1 MSIPAPKPGSAA
13 FVTGASSGI
22 GRALARELAGAGHDL
37 VLVARRRERLEALAA
52 ELREKY
58 GVGVDVLVC
67 DLSDASDRDR
77 MLAEL
82 SALGHQL
89 DVLILC
95 AGFGMTGPYLD
106 HDPERLITMVRTNV
120 EGTMAL
126 VRALTPPMV
135 DRGRGSV
142 LLVSSMAGNQ
152 PMPYFAPYSA
162 TKAAVTSL
170 GESLHYEL
178 KPAGVV
184 VSVLAP
190 ASVATEFAEVA
201 DAPGQADRQP
211 AFMTATAEQCAKA
224 GIRALRGGKRK
235 VVPLPQAAA
244 FAWVSAHLP
253 RRIWFPICRT
263 IMS

>member
-1 MSIPAPKPGSAA
+1 MSIPAPKSDSAA

-22 GRALARELAGAGHDL
+22 GRALACELAGAGHNL

-52 ELREKY
+52 QLREKHS
-58 GVGVDVLVC
+58 VQVDVVVC

-82 SALGHQL
+82 SASGREI

-95 AGFGMTGPYLD
+95 AGFGMVGPYLE
-106 HDPERLITMVRTNV
+106 HDAERLTSMVRTNV
-120 EGTMAL
+120 EATMAL
-126 VRALTPPMV
+126 ARALTPPMV
-135 DRGRGSV
+135 KRGRGSV

-152 PMPYFAPYSA
+152 PMPHFAPYAA

-178 KPAGVV
+178 KPAGVT

-201 DAPGQADRQP
+201 DAPGQAERQP
-211 AFMTATAEQCAKA
+211 AFMTATAEDCAKA
-224 GIRALRGGKRK
+224 GISALRGGKRK

-253 RRIWFPICRT
+253 RRIWFRICRT
-263 IMS
+263 MMG